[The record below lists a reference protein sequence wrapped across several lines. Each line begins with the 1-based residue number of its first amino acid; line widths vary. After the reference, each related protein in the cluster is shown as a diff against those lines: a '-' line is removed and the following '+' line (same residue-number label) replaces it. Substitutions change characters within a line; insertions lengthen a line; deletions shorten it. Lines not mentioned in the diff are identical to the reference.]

1 MLLCNFDANCSLGEI
16 RIDQAVLPMDQ
27 KARPERLLGAYYI
40 QPNSGYIRPETCFAQ
55 GYQQNKPQYPRRKY
69 LPDSDSQAQVRQR
82 IVTPK
87 YPRAFKNLSECGTMK
102 YNKFQRTVTKYN

>member
-1 MLLCNFDANCSLGEI
+1 MLLYNFDANCSLGEI

-40 QPNSGYIRPETCFAQ
+40 QPNSGYIRPDTCFAQ
-55 GYQQNKPQYPRRKY
+55 GYQQNKPQYPRRNY

-82 IVTPK
+82 ILQSIRISENQR
-87 YPRAFKNLSECGTMK
+87 YDYSIRAC
-102 YNKFQRTVTKYN
+102 

>member
-40 QPNSGYIRPETCFAQ
+40 QPNSGYIRPDTCFAQ
-55 GYQQNKPQYPRRKY
+55 GYQQNKPQYPRRNY
-69 LPDSDSQAQVRQR
+69 LPDSDSQAQVRQASCNPYAYRR
-82 IVTPK
+82 I
-87 YPRAFKNLSECGTMK
+87 SGTI
-102 YNKFQRTVTKYN
+102 TVLEPVDTILTT

>member
-40 QPNSGYIRPETCFAQ
+40 QPNSGYIRPDTCFAQ
-55 GYQQNKPQYPRRKY
+55 GYQQNKPQYPTHAEITSPIPTVRHRYGNASCNPYAYRRI
-69 LPDSDSQAQVRQR
+69 S
-82 IVTPK
+82 
-87 YPRAFKNLSECGTMK
+87 GTI
-102 YNKFQRTVTKYN
+102 TVLEPVDTILAT